1 MTSESLHLSVDDLD
15 ALLEGHLEIVKL
27 RHLEQCDACRDFAR
41 AEQQLAARLA
51 ALPLFSPEAGFADR
65 VMIAFRPVP
74 VPGEATPIWQR
85 TGRRV
90 FASRRSFAIAAGLTL
105 AVLGSMGASVG
116 WSLAHQ
122 DTLSAAGH
130 WLTTQAGQ
138 ALWVGL
144 RGLASNLF
152 EQPWYSSVRS
162 FVGSPERLALV
173 SGSLSLAYLTG
184 VLTLRRL
191 LKAPAPGLV
200 RANA

>member
-1 MTSESLHLSVDDLD
+1 MTSESLHLSLDDLD

-27 RHLEQCDACRDFAR
+27 RHLEQCDACREFAR

-51 ALPLFSPEAGFADR
+51 ALPLFSPQAGFADR
-65 VMIAFRPVP
+65 VMIAFRPAPVP
-74 VPGEATPIWQR
+74 VEATPIWQR
-85 TGRRV
+85 AKRRV

-162 FVGSPERLALV
+162 FIGSPERLALV

>member
-1 MTSESLHLSVDDLD
+1 MNSESLHLTLDDLD
-15 ALLEGHLEIVKL
+15 ALLEGHLEVIKL
-27 RHLEQCDACRDFAR
+27 RHLEQCDGCRDFAR

-51 ALPLFSPEAGFADR
+51 ALPLFSPQVGFADR
-65 VMIAFRPVP
+65 VMIAFRPSAVP
-74 VPGEATPIWQR
+74 ARAAPVWERAR
-85 TGRRV
+85 NRV
-90 FASRRSFAIAAGLTL
+90 FGSRRSLAIAAGLTL

-116 WSLAHQ
+116 WSLSHQ
-122 DTLSAAGH
+122 DTMTAAGH
-130 WLTTQAGQ
+130 WLTSQAGQ
-138 ALWVGL
+138 ALWVTL

-200 RANA
+200 RAHA